1 MYATVISYDVQSQFK
16 EKMKLLRLQSKL
28 EKQLADEN
36 DEDKKSS
43 IQKELEECH
52 KNMNYCLHYPNIEKY
67 IPLYPSKPLTDW
79 QKQTQKCILSYT
91 QQLQPVID
99 ELTQQHLQ
107 EDVKYRKDILP
118 KMVAIIKELREKTE
132 AANMETESSG
142 EEEEAEDAKLDDI
155 IADDDFFVN
164 E

>member
-1 MYATVISYDVQSQFK
+1 M
-16 EKMKLLRLQSKL
+16 
-28 EKQLADEN
+28 
-36 DEDKKSS
+36 
-43 IQKELEECH
+43 
-52 KNMNYCLHYPNIEKY
+52 
-67 IPLYPSKPLTDW
+67 
-79 QKQTQKCILSYT
+79 
-91 QQLQPVID
+91 
-99 ELTQQHLQ
+99 Q

-142 EEEEAEDAKLDDI
+142 EKEEVEDAKVDDI

>member
-1 MYATVISYDVQSQFK
+1 M
-16 EKMKLLRLQSKL
+16 
-28 EKQLADEN
+28 
-36 DEDKKSS
+36 
-43 IQKELEECH
+43 
-52 KNMNYCLHYPNIEKY
+52 
-67 IPLYPSKPLTDW
+67 
-79 QKQTQKCILSYT
+79 
-91 QQLQPVID
+91 
-99 ELTQQHLQ
+99 Q

-142 EEEEAEDAKLDDI
+142 KEEEVEDAKVDDI